1 MNEDQA
7 IQNIDILIDLW
18 KPYTHGGHWENDWD
32 IFEILFQ
39 EATGRF
45 VFTEH
50 NTNSY
55 NDVHLCRKAQT
66 TASNRQSTK
75 AEWFIDVGPILK
87 QDILQGYMKTQWV
100 QCWYRELLDNGFK
113 HQLEFVRGVCSPE
126 PSSTSWHTP

>member
-1 MNEDQA
+1 MNEDQS

-18 KPYTHGGHWENDWD
+18 KPYTHGGHSENDWD

-66 TASNRQSTK
+66 TASNRQYDLSILVYWCRPYTQTGYI
-75 AEWFIDVGPILK
+75 AGLYENAMSAVLVQGPT
-87 QDILQGYMKTQWV
+87 G
-100 QCWYRELLDNGFK
+100 
-113 HQLEFVRGVCSPE
+113 
-126 PSSTSWHTP
+126 